1 MIRWICGTKLEDETP
16 SANLLKKL
24 DIADISAVLRSR
36 RLRWAGHVQRA
47 TSWIKTITDFLIPGV
62 RGRGRPRKT
71 WRECLRKDEQECGL
85 SGANRKTESHGEQAC
100 VVVWCCRP
108 HRMGQEKHPKHQHGY
123 HHHIISSL
131 LL

>member
-24 DIADISAVLRSR
+24 DIADISAVLRGR

-47 TSWIKTITDFLIPGV
+47 TSCIKTDFSIPGV

-71 WRECLRKDEQECGL
+71 WRECVRKDEEECGL
-85 SGANRKTESHGEQAC
+85 SGADPQDRVAWRAG
-100 VVVWCCRP
+100 VRRGLV
-108 HRMGQEKHPKHQHGY
+108 
-123 HHHIISSL
+123 L
-131 LL
+131 LTPSNGTGAAP